1 MITAEKLIEIESVCS
16 RMREI
21 RKALESVYYAYT
33 SPRFDSVKTTSPV
46 KDPVTEAVNHALRLH
61 EELDELLQIRQNF
74 EDELQQVTDCEVCA
88 IIRWHYCM
96 GLSWKDTSW
105 KVYHSR
111 SYFQSRDKLRWYLTT
126 PHHEP
131 KENT

>member
-1 MITAEKLIEIESVCS
+1 MILERLEQIETVCS

-46 KDPVTEAVNHALRLH
+46 KDPVTEAVNRAERLSQ
-61 EELDELLQIRQNF
+61 ELDELLRIRQDF
-74 EDELQQVTDCEVCA
+74 ETELESINDPEICA
-88 IIRWHYCM
+88 IIRQHYIL
-96 GLSWKDTSW
+96 GKSWKQTSM
-105 KVYHSR
+105 KVYGVQN
-111 SYFQSRDKLRWYLTT
+111 YFLARDRLRWFLA